1 MKPESFKKLSP
12 EEQDWI
18 DAYIEGTIETD
29 EFNKLQDRMLD
40 GSEFRAA
47 MRRYLALDN
56 TLQNEVPGAENLDV
70 AAGSWSFQ
78 DPAREAVAP
87 VKVIKFPSFV
97 PIAAAAAMAFLLGSG
112 WMYWQG
118 SDSDSTTLN
127 SGGEVA
133 RSNTDEPSAEGFA
146 VITRLFD
153 AGWDAD
159 HVRRQEGDRL
169 GTELFELASGTAEIQ
184 FFSGATMTV
193 EGPAEISL
201 RSAWQAECREGAVR
215 MKVPPAARGFVLQA
229 PSTEIID
236 LGTEFGL
243 EVRNGEG
250 HVEVYDGEIEFL
262 HKGEGKQLVRKGG
275 AWDLPSDGVAEL
287 VESGLVQYP
296 DADRMGSQTSER
308 RQLDFERWQSHR
320 DSLAEDNRLIAYYTF
335 DRPNGEKLI
344 PNLAKPGG
352 GEFGGAVVMAEP
364 VAGRWPEMKEAL
376 EFRRPGSRVRVNI
389 PGEFSAFTF
398 MTWVRIDSL
407 DRWYSA
413 LFLGDGYENGEP
425 HWQIQDDG
433 RLMLSVMVDDTYVY
447 PKNPNKKAAGLA
459 TIYFSEPIWDH
470 SMSGEWM
477 HIVSTF
483 DPAKR
488 SVAHFVNG
496 KEISRERIEEKFFVD
511 KLCIGN
517 GEIGNWGL
525 PHREDPVFAIRNLN
539 GRMDEFALFK
549 VALEPDEI
557 RELYER
563 SRMIHR

>member
-29 EFNKLQDRMLD
+29 EFNKLQNRMLD

-352 GEFGGAVVMAEP
+352 GEFDGAVVMAEP

-459 TIYFSEPIWDH
+459 RIYFSEPIWDH

-539 GRMDEFALFK
+539 GRMDEFAIFK

>member
-1 MKPESFKKLSP
+1 MKPKLFKKLSS

-18 DAYIEGTIETD
+18 DAYVDGTITAE
-29 EFNKLQDRMLD
+29 EFSELQDRMLED
-40 GSEFRAA
+40 GDFRVA

-56 TLQNEVPGAENLDV
+56 TLQNEVAGAETIDIAV
-70 AAGSWSFQ
+70 GSWSYQ
-78 DPAREAVAP
+78 DSGKEAVEPA
-87 VKVIKFPSFV
+87 KVAKFPSFL

-112 WMYWQG
+112 WMHWQG
-118 SDSDSTTLN
+118 SDSNTTTLG
-127 SGGEVA
+127 SVGEFA

-146 VITRLFD
+146 VISRLFD
-153 AGWDAD
+153 ASWDAD
-159 HVRRQEGDRL
+159 QIHRREGDRL
-169 GTELFELASGTAEIQ
+169 GAELFELASGTAEIQ

-201 RSAWQAECREGAVR
+201 RSAWRAECREGVVR

-243 EVRNGEG
+243 EVRDGQV

-262 HKGEGKQLVRKGG
+262 HNGEVKQLVRKGG

-296 DADRMGSQTSER
+296 DADRMGSQTKER

-320 DSLAEDNRLIAYYTF
+320 DSLAKDNRLIAYYTF
-335 DRPNGEKLI
+335 DRPNGEKLV
-344 PNLAKPGG
+344 PNLAKLGG
-352 GEFGGAVVMAEP
+352 GEFDGAVVMAEP

-447 PKNPNKKAAGLA
+447 PKNPNKNAAGLA
-459 TIYFSEPIWDH
+459 TIYFSDPIWDQ

-483 DPAKR
+483 DPAER

-496 KEISRERIEEKFFVD
+496 KEISREPIEKKFFID
-511 KLCIGN
+511 KLRIGN

-539 GRMDEFALFK
+539 GRMDEFAIFK
-549 VALEPDEI
+549 AALEPDEV